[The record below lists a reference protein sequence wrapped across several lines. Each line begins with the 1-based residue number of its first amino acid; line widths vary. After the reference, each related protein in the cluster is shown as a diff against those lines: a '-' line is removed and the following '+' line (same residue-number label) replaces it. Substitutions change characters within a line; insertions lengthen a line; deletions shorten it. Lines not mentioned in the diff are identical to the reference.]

1 MAKYIATFS
10 DTIEGIEVNGFLVMT
25 DNDVETYEQL
35 AESISWPF
43 SYKFEDFE
51 LEYSNGEE
59 LLSRIEFKELSFDE
73 SKMFKRLFNNQFG
86 FFISESYLE
95 QIIGDEDTD
104 FDDDSYDDDDD
115 YDYYNDNNPYD
126 NYDDEENPEY

>member
-25 DNDVETYEQL
+25 DNDVENYEQL

-43 SYKFEDFE
+43 TYKFDEFE
-51 LEYSNGEE
+51 LEYSNGED

-86 FFISESYLE
+86 FFITESFLE
-95 QIIGDEDTD
+95 QVIGDEDYID
-104 FDDDSYDDDDD
+104 FDGDEYGEDD
-115 YDYYNDNNPYD
+115 DYYNDNNLYD
-126 NYDDEENPEY
+126 NYDEEDSEY